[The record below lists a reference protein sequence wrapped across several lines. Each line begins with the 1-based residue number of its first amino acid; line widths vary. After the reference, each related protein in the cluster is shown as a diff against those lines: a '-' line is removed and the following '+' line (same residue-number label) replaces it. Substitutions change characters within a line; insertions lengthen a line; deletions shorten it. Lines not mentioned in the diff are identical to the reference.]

1 MISEASR
8 TAHRD
13 TEKIAMRH
21 SAADMHDVCMTGEI
35 TDRIFKNGV
44 LVDTI
49 VDHNIVV
56 NSFLK
61 IVMALCKNQ
70 NGYGGIQYWAIGS
83 GEAAW
88 DTATP
93 DPTVYETALT
103 NEIGRVAIPASEII
117 FLNPSNMQQSAM
129 PTNMIQIKHMFDTGD
144 CNGKW
149 REFGLFGGDA
159 TETAGSGIM
168 VNKKHHAVITK
179 TDDMTIERTM
189 RFTLNLV

>member
-1 MISEASR
+1 MIAEASR
-8 TAHRD
+8 TSHRD
-13 TEKIAMRH
+13 VEKIAMKH
-21 SAADMHDVCMTGEI
+21 AAADMHDVCMTGEI

-61 IVMALCKNQ
+61 MVMALCKNQ
-70 NGYGGIQYWAIGS
+70 QGYGGIQYWAIGS
-83 GEAAW
+83 GAADW
-88 DTATP
+88 DAKTP
-93 DPTVYETALT
+93 DPTVYESKLT
-103 NEIGRVAIPASEII
+103 SEIGRVAIPASEII
-117 FLNPSNMQQSAM
+117 FLNPADMAQSAT
-129 PTNMIQIKHMFDTGD
+129 PTNVIQIKHMFDTGD

-149 REFGLFGGDA
+149 REFGLFGGNA
-159 TETAGSGIM
+159 TDVADSGIM

>member
-1 MISEASR
+1 MIAEASR
-8 TAHRD
+8 ASHRD
-13 TEKIAMRH
+13 VEKIAMKH
-21 SAADMHDVCMTGEI
+21 AAADMHDVCMTGEI

-61 IVMALCKNQ
+61 MVMALCKNQ
-70 NGYGGIQYWAIGS
+70 QGYGGIQYWAIGS
-83 GEAAW
+83 GAADW
-88 DTATP
+88 DTKTP
-93 DPTVYETALT
+93 DPTVYESKLT
-103 NEIGRVAIPASEII
+103 SEIGRVAIPASEIV
-117 FLNPSNMQQSAM
+117 FLNPADMTQSAT
-129 PTNMIQIKHMFDTGD
+129 PTNVIQIKHMFDTGD

-149 REFGLFGGDA
+149 REFGLFGGNA
-159 TETAGSGIM
+159 TDVADSGIM